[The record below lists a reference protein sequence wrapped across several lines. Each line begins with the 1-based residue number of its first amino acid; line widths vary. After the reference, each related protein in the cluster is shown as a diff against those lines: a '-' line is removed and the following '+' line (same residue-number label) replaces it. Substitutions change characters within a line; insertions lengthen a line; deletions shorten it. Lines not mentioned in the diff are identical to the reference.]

1 MSELQIG
8 DQQSKPVDTTEMLR
22 KADAAIDGQFKQQI
36 STFAGAMQVLKGSNE
51 SNNPLADL
59 ESAGA
64 GAYDH
69 AAADAERNK
78 QTSADSMF
86 AGKGTR
92 KKGSKSVKDLQATTD
107 AMGHKLSRNKLKRN
121 QAILNSAWV
130 GGRHIKDKDG
140 GSGSSRDEGLVE
152 EMALLRARLAI
163 MPQGLKQNP
172 SLLPG
177 VGLGHIYEAITAIN
191 KEKDDPATAA
201 VISGTANDMDGFKDK
216 FKTLDAGLQE
226 QVYSAGSTEMKKKI
240 APLMSQ

>member
-8 DQQSKPVDTTEMLR
+8 DQQSKPVDTSDMLR
-22 KADAAIDGQFKQQI
+22 KADAAIDSQFKQQI
-36 STFAGAMQVLKGSNE
+36 STFAGAMQVLKGSAEN
-51 SNNPLADL
+51 NNPLMDL
-59 ESAGA
+59 ESG
-64 GAYDH
+64 GGSIYNH
-69 AAADAERNK
+69 AAADQERQQKNN
-78 QTSADSMF
+78 ADSLF
-86 AGKGTR
+86 AGKMTR
-92 KKGSKSVKDLQATTD
+92 KKGSKSIKDLQATTD
-107 AMGHKLSRNKLKRN
+107 AMGHKLSGAKMKRN
-121 QAILNSAWV
+121 QAILNAAWA

-140 GSGSSRDEGLVE
+140 GSGSSRDEGLLE
-152 EMALLRARLAI
+152 EMSLLRERLAV

-201 VISGTANDMDGFKDK
+201 VISGTANDMDTFKDK

-226 QVYSAGSTEMKKKI
+226 QVYSAGSSEMKKKI

>member
-8 DQQSKPVDTTEMLR
+8 DQQSKPVDTTDMLR

-36 STFAGAMQVLKGSNE
+36 STFAGAMQVLKGSSDN
-51 SNNPLADL
+51 NNPLADL
-59 ESAGA
+59 SSGG

-69 AAADAERNK
+69 AAAEADRNK
-78 QTSADSMF
+78 EVSSDSLF
-86 AGKGTR
+86 AGKMSR
-92 KKGSKSVKDLQATTD
+92 KKGSKSIKDLQATTD
-107 AMGHKLSRNKLKRN
+107 AMGHRISRGKMRRN
-121 QAILNSAWV
+121 QAILNAAWTDS
-130 GGRHIKDKDG
+130 RHIKDKDG
-140 GSGSSRDEGLVE
+140 GSGSSRDEGLIE
-152 EMALLRARLAI
+152 EMALLRTRLAI
-163 MPQGLKQNP
+163 MPIGLKQNP

-226 QVYSAGSTEMKKKI
+226 QVYAAGSSEMKKKV